1 MDRSILKQKQNRNKG
16 EKNSRKVLLSFLNDY
31 SSNYSKLLQIW
42 NISMETSRLHAIS
55 YEVSKTLNDLNPDFN
70 EKTILSFSK
79 SNSQKRRYSC
89 SLPKHKKVWKQKLK
103 VT

>member
-1 MDRSILKQKQNRNKG
+1 
-16 EKNSRKVLLSFLNDY
+16 
-31 SSNYSKLLQIW
+31 
-42 NISMETSRLHAIS
+42 METSRLRAIS

-79 SNSQKRRYSC
+79 SDSQKRQYSC
-89 SLPKHKKVWKQKLK
+89 SLLKHEKVWKQKLK